1 MKGQLEVPII
11 GILIVI
17 TIIMGILVV
26 GKFLTTPLVQLIK
39 YQEEYENTQMIF
51 ISLLSSKENGKTLME
66 LIGDNIV
73 YGNPDDSQLKQIL
86 EKKLDKLIETKCY
99 KISISSKILIK
110 KECEPTKYEK
120 TIPLPL
126 PYNEGNL
133 IEKIT
138 LVMN

>member
-133 IEKIT
+133 KEKIT